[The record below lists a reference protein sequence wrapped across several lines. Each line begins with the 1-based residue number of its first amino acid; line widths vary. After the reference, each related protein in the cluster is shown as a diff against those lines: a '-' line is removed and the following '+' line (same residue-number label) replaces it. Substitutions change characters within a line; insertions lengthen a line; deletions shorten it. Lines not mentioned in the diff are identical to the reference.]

1 MPSLAELRKQKLKEQ
16 EETKKESE
24 VKKVPKSV
32 FTPEKIP
39 GGKKPKLK
47 IKTDRDANKKHLLN
61 RITNTLEGEIENIP
75 IEVFRSFDLF
85 FRTIKE
91 RGK

>member
-1 MPSLAELRKQKLKEQ
+1 MDLLEKAKQKLEDF
-16 EETKKESE
+16 
-24 VKKVPKSV
+24 KKVPE
-32 FTPEKIP
+32 EKITP
-39 GGKKPKLK
+39 GKKVSVSKPKIKPKKPKLK

-61 RITNTLEGEIENIP
+61 RITNTLEREIENIP